1 MIPRNLVTRRL
12 TYDCLGLPGSDPPS
26 VPWMAAVDCGSVN
39 NSDAPQKG
47 VRQPPSRLLL
57 WSSAVCCAGAC
68 TGWMDVVSTWSE
80 KMPHKR
86 CHLQELLWSLGVAF
100 VRLQCITYKMLCL
113 LLPLHTFPFLVPVV
127 ASACLLRLSAIQ
139 RQKIHSS
146 SLMPCCKDNHNDC
159 HRF

>member
-47 VRQPPSRLLL
+47 VRQPPSHLLL

-68 TGWMDVVSTWSE
+68 TGWTSYVREARKCHINVAIYKSFYEVWALHLSDCNALLT
-80 KMPHKR
+80 R
-86 CHLQELLWSLGVAF
+86 CCVYY
-100 VRLQCITYKMLCL
+100 CLCTPFL
-113 LLPLHTFPFLVPVV
+113 FLFPSLPLPVCY
-127 ASACLLRLSAIQ
+127 AFQRYSDRRSILR
-139 RQKIHSS
+139 R
-146 SLMPCCKDNHNDC
+146 
-159 HRF
+159 